1 MTKLRNLF
9 FLFALGLMCCKKPY
23 NPPPTSTSKSYLV
36 VEGVINLSTDSTV
49 IKISRTVKLNDSVA
63 IKPVLGATVYVEG
76 ESGRYNPS
84 LDDIRNNGHYWTYAI
99 NLPTNERYRLVI
111 TTPEGEQYVSDY
123 VSVKPTPPI
132 DSIGY
137 NVKDGNVNLYVNA
150 HDPTNNTRYYLWDY
164 EETWQF
170 HAKYPSYFYLNPAT
184 NSITARPP
192 LTQVYT
198 CFSNDASSHVLVSS
212 TEALSSDV
220 VYQAPLTQI
229 PLTSEKVEAK
239 YSILVRQYAVSKE
252 AYQFYQTMLKNT
264 EQLGSIFD
272 AQPSQITGNIHNIK
286 DKSEPVIGYISVT
299 NVQTKRIFV
308 PHADLPGN
316 VQPKYP
322 YDCTQDSALYSN
334 KQHFNDVQNILVN
347 PPVSYIPTEGIYSN
361 GVLIGFMYSSPVCA
375 DCTLRGTVT
384 APLWWQ

>member
-9 FLFALGLMCCKKPY
+9 FLFVLGLMCCKKPY

-49 IKISRTVKLNDSVA
+49 IKISRTVKLNDSVT

-137 NVKDGNVNLYVNA
+137 NVKNGNVNLYVNA

-192 LTQVYT
+192 LTQVFT
-198 CFSNDASSHVLVSS
+198 CFSNA
-212 TEALSSDV
+212 TA
-220 VYQAPLTQI
+220 QKLTLQVT
-229 PLTSEKVEAK
+229 L
-239 YSILVRQYAVSKE
+239 
-252 AYQFYQTMLKNT
+252 
-264 EQLGSIFD
+264 
-272 AQPSQITGNIHNIK
+272 ITA
-286 DKSEPVIGYISVT
+286 T
-299 NVQTKRIFV
+299 
-308 PHADLPGN
+308 
-316 VQPKYP
+316 
-322 YDCTQDSALYSN
+322 
-334 KQHFNDVQNILVN
+334 
-347 PPVSYIPTEGIYSN
+347 
-361 GVLIGFMYSSPVCA
+361 
-375 DCTLRGTVT
+375 
-384 APLWWQ
+384 